1 MKRIWIAGAS
11 EKCENYQNA
20 LCKNQVTGVISTEIP
35 DLRFIDGLLLPG
47 GGDIEPAFFGQENMG
62 SKNID
67 VFIDQIQFSALTMFV
82 LLKKPVLGICKGLQ
96 IINTY
101 FGGDIIQDL
110 PTAQTHSYIEKDQ
123 FHPTQIEKGS
133 YLEKLYGT
141 SLTVNSAHHQG
152 IGRLGKDLFSVQ
164 KSKDGV
170 IEGITHESLPIY
182 GVQWHPERME
192 DAVSIPLFQ
201 YFLNLC

>member
-1 MKRIWIAGAS
+1 M
-11 EKCENYQNA
+11 
-20 LCKNQVTGVISTEIP
+20 
-35 DLRFIDGLLLPG
+35 
-47 GGDIEPAFFGQENMG
+47 PAFFGQENKG

-67 VFIDQIQFSALTMFV
+67 VSMDQAQFSALTMFV

-96 IINTY
+96 IINIY
-101 FGGDIIQDL
+101 FGGDMIQDL
-110 PTAQTHSYIEKDQ
+110 PSAQIHSYIDGDQ

-133 YLEKLYGT
+133 YLYKLYGT

-152 IGRLGKDLFSVQ
+152 IGRLGKSLFSVQ
-164 KSKDGV
+164 KSQDGI
-170 IEGITHESLPIY
+170 IEAIAHESLPIL

-192 DAVSIPLFQ
+192 DPVSIPLFQ

>member
-1 MKRIWIAGAS
+1 MKRIWIAGAP
-11 EKCENYQNA
+11 EKCENYEKA
-20 LCKNQVTGVISTEIP
+20 LRKNKSAAVISTEIP

-47 GGDIEPAFFGQENMG
+47 GGDILPAFFGQENKG

-67 VFIDQIQFSALTMFV
+67 VSMDQAQFSALTMFV

-96 IINTY
+96 IINIY
-101 FGGDIIQDL
+101 FGGDMIQDL
-110 PTAQTHSYIEKDQ
+110 PSAQIHSYIDGDQ

-133 YLEKLYGT
+133 YLYNLYGT

-152 IGRLGKDLFSVQ
+152 IGRLGKSLFSVQ
-164 KSKDGV
+164 KSQDGI
-170 IEGITHESLPIY
+170 IEAIAHESLPIL

-192 DAVSIPLFQ
+192 DPVSIPLFQ

>member
-11 EKCENYQNA
+11 EKCENYQHA
-20 LCKNQVTGVISTEIP
+20 LHKNQVTVVTSTKIP

-47 GGDIEPAFFGQENMG
+47 GGDIEPAFFGQENKG

-67 VFIDQIQFSALTMFV
+67 VFIDQLQFSALALFV

-96 IINTY
+96 IMNTY

-110 PTAQTHSYIEKDQ
+110 PSAQIHSYIEEDQ
-123 FHPTQIEKGS
+123 FHPTQIEKNS
-133 YLEKLYGT
+133 YLDQLYGRE
-141 SLTVNSAHHQG
+141 LTVNSAHHQG
-152 IGRLGKDLFSVQ
+152 IGRLGKGLFPVQ
-164 KSKDGV
+164 TSKDGV
-170 IEGITHESLPIY
+170 IEGIAHDSLPIY

-192 DAVSIPLFQ
+192 DAVSTPLFQ
-201 YFLNLC
+201 FFLNLC